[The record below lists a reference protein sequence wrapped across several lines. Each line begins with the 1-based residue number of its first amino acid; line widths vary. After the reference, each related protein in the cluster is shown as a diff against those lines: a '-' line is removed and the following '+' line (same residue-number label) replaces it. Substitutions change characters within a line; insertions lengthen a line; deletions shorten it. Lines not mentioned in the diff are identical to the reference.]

1 MASPVSPVVANL
13 CMKVIESTVIET
25 ATRYSDSKLM
35 CLGNLH
41 TQTGIST
48 LIHTT
53 TLDTKLAQLE
63 PLYTERKHYQVHIL
77 GYPDRDLT
85 SKTLIP

>member
-1 MASPVSPVVANL
+1 
-13 CMKVIESTVIET
+13 
-25 ATRYSDSKLM
+25 M

-85 SKTLIP
+85 SKTLIPWSPEDLVGQFVKRSTENDKPSGYVTLP